1 MGRGWFGWCMGVAL
15 VGAMGLTG
23 GCAWYDEMNDRQD
36 LRGAATGMGGT
47 SGTTTYVRQD
57 SGVDQLRQELATMR
71 VDMNTLQDNQ
81 RRTLAQ
87 VGELQEGIT
96 ARDAQVEELR
106 GLLAVL
112 ESRLKASDAEWQGRM
127 DNLRESMGAQNKKSL
142 DAMAQ
147 RMAEEMAK
155 QAQQN
160 NQSAVVGEH
169 VVRQGDVLSV
179 IATAYGVSLKDL
191 MDANGLRNDQIRI
204 GQRLKIPAPRR

>member
-1 MGRGWFGWCMGVAL
+1 MGVAL
-15 VGAMGLTG
+15 VGTVGLTG
-23 GCAWYDEMNDRQD
+23 GCAWYDEMADRQD

-47 SGTTTYVRQD
+47 ATGGTVAYVRQD
-57 SGVDQLRQELATMR
+57 PAADQLRQEVAAMR

-87 VGELQEGIT
+87 IGELQEGIT

-112 ESRLKASDAEWQGRM
+112 ESRLKTSDAEWQGRM
-127 DNLRESMGAQNKKSL
+127 DNLRESMSTQNKKSL

-155 QAQQN
+155 QAQAQQAS
-160 NQSAVVGEH
+160 QSAVVGEH

-191 MDANGLRNDQIRI
+191 MDANGLKNDQIRI